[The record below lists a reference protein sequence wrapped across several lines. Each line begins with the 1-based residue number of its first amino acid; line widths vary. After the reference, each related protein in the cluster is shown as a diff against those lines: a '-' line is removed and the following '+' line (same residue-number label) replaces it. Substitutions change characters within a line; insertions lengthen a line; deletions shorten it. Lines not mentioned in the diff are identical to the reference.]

1 MLRKLGLFVLAFGLF
16 LSALLLDVSLS
27 TTKARNP
34 MTHTLPT
41 APDAIVI
48 QWRTI
53 GGLSIDRSN
62 IADLTIY
69 ADGKSI
75 VGPRFGQGKHVEG
88 QLSTGRIQDLLRFAI
103 DEQHFFRFDSRA
115 VDAEIKVILQ
125 QRQVNSQDVGGT
137 SVPLGPP
144 YVDAGTTV
152 ILIAADGQ
160 QREVQFQGLAFA
172 AQDYPEIAALQ
183 QLRTIELR
191 LLSAAEELAN
201 CNRE

>member
-1 MLRKLGLFVLAFGLF
+1 M
-16 LSALLLDVSLS
+16 
-27 TTKARNP
+27 P
-34 MTHTLPT
+34 HTLTT

-69 ADGKSI
+69 ADGKTV

-88 QLSTGRIQDLLRFAI
+88 ELSMGQIQDLLRFAI
-103 DEQHFFRFDSRA
+103 DEQHFFRFYSRA
-115 VDAEIKVILQ
+115 VDAEIKAILR
-125 QRQVNSQDVGGT
+125 QRQVDSQDVGGIA
-137 SVPLGPP
+137 VPLGPP

-160 QREVQFQGLAFA
+160 QHEVRFQGLVFA
-172 AQDYPEIAALQ
+172 VQDYPEINALQ
-183 QLRTIELR
+183 QLRAIELR
-191 LLSAAEELAN
+191 LLSVAEELAN

>member
-1 MLRKLGLFVLAFGLF
+1 MLRKLDLVVLAFGLF
-16 LSALLLDVSLS
+16 ISVSLLDISLSA
-27 TTKARNP
+27 TKGSSP

-75 VGPRFGQGKHVEG
+75 VGPRFGQGRPVEG
-88 QLSTGRIQDLLRFAI
+88 QLSTGQIQDLLRFAI

-115 VDAEIKVILQ
+115 VDAEIKAILQ
-125 QRQVNSQDVGGT
+125 QRQMDSQDAGGIV
-137 SVPLGPP
+137 VPLGPP
-144 YVDAGTTV
+144 YVDGGTTV

-172 AQDYPEIAALQ
+172 TQDYPEITALQ

-191 LLSAAEELAN
+191 LLSVAEELAN

>member
-16 LSALLLDVSLS
+16 LWASLLDVSLS
-27 TTKARNP
+27 ATKGIIS

-41 APDAIVI
+41 DPDAIVI

-75 VGPRFGQGKHVEG
+75 VGPRFGQRKHVDG
-88 QLSTGRIQDLLRFAI
+88 QLSTGQIQNLLRFAI
-103 DEQHFFRFDSRA
+103 DEQHFFQFDSRA
-115 VDAEIKVILQ
+115 VDAEIKTILR
-125 QRQVNSQDVGGT
+125 QRQVGSQDAGGIA
-137 SVPLGPP
+137 VPLGPP
-144 YVDAGTTV
+144 YVDGGTTV

-172 AQDYPEIAALQ
+172 VQDYPEITAMQ
-183 QLRTIELR
+183 QLRSIELR
-191 LLSAAEELAN
+191 LLSVAEELAN